1 MFKNA
6 MFYRINSAENLLM
19 LNDAAQLEE
28 ALSGIPEALPTGSQW
43 RRLGFTT
50 PYTGF
55 SENLVW
61 SGPSF
66 NVITL
71 AIHERDLKGTTIKE
85 HIAARVR
92 KIEERE
98 GRKCYRKEVAQI
110 RDDVE
115 AMLLPKAFI
124 KHSYIT
130 AMITGDMI
138 IIDSSGAKKSEDL
151 LDYLRSA
158 LGTLSVRPLTF
169 GLSIDVGMTDHMQGK
184 NALGE
189 QIALLSQ
196 ATLVNSVKAKVGF
209 KDVDLT
215 DDEPQQYIAQGF
227 RASELALAY
236 LNDQRNE
243 QFRFRINDQVVV
255 KAIKF
260 NDLILDTAKA
270 DADGDQAALIDGSLI
285 IVRAALLGLA
295 DQLIEHLGEDRV
307 APVADEYRD
316 EGLVRN
322 DAIEYLQHTGDATVQ
337 GLQRAVRIG
346 YNRASRMLDEFEN
359 IYVTPEDRDGRRW
372 VMGFNYSSD
381 AAPEDLRR
389 IAEQAS
395 EADEPGT
402 GLQLTPSEMVHI
414 HALVDGVF
422 GESAPLKS
430 TFANVDDEEE
440 DEWDSAAKRLAAMHT
455 PADEDDEL

>member
-6 MFYRINSAENLLM
+6 MYYRINSAENLVV

-28 ALSGIPEALPTGSQW
+28 ALSGVPEGLPTGSQW

-50 PYTGF
+50 PYAGF

-61 SGPSF
+61 SGPNF
-66 NVITL
+66 NIVTL

-169 GLSIDVGMTDHMQGK
+169 NLSIDIGLTEHMQGK
-184 NALGE
+184 NALGD

-215 DDEPQQYIAQGF
+215 DDEPQQYIQQGF

-236 LNDQRNE
+236 LNEHRDE

-285 IVRAALLGLA
+285 IVRSALLGLA

-307 APVADEYRD
+307 APVAEVERD
-316 EGLVRN
+316 EDEIRAG
-322 DAIEYLQHTGDATVQ
+322 AIEYLQHTGDATVQ

-346 YNRASRMLDEFEN
+346 YNRAARMLDEFEN
-359 IYVTPEDRDGRRW
+359 IYVTAADSHGRRQ
-372 VMGFNYSSD
+372 VMGYSYTSE
-381 AAPEDLRR
+381 ASPEDLRR
-389 IAEQAS
+389 IAEQA
-395 EADEPGT
+395 EDLVEGTDT
-402 GLQLTPSEMVHI
+402 GLRIT
-414 HALVDGVF
+414 GVTM
-422 GESAPLKS
+422 GDSTESAL
-430 TFANVDDEEE
+430 AGDDEE
-440 DEWDSAAKRLAAMHT
+440 DEWDSAAKRLASMHT